1 MKFLFKI
8 SLSIYRTV
16 LLLAIPLFLLR
27 KLLIYAAGHNP
38 HDTPWEYSLYVFIII
53 TNIVLYLYSNAR
65 KQDNNVSLKLFSCTV
80 ILVMTCT
87 LATFYELYDNLF
99 ICKCVQSEELVA
111 SILLALF
118 AIIGIII
125 ILGMIR
131 ERKSL

>member
-8 SLSIYRTV
+8 SLPIYRTV
-16 LLLAIPLFLLR
+16 LLQAIPLFLLG

-38 HDTPWEYSLYVFIII
+38 HDAPGEYSLYVFIII

-65 KQDNNVSLKLFSCTV
+65 KQDNNVSLKLFACAV
-80 ILVMTCT
+80 ILVITCT
-87 LATFYELYDNLF
+87 LATFYELYDNPF
-99 ICKCVQSEELVA
+99 ILKCIQSEELVA

-118 AIIGIII
+118 AIIGIIVI
-125 ILGMIR
+125 SGMIR